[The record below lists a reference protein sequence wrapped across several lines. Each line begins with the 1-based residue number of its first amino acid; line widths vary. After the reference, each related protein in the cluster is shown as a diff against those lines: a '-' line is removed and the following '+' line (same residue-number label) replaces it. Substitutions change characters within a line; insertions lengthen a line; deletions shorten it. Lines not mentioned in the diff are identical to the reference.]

1 MDQSTTVL
9 FGLPGVRVDRVSTD
23 DAGVRLVEFF
33 TDDER
38 AAACPSCGVVST
50 SVKGYVVTRPK
61 DLPYGDDPI
70 KLQWNKTRWR
80 CREDYCQ
87 RRSFTE
93 SIDELPPRS
102 RVTGRLG
109 RTMGWA
115 IGDAARS
122 VSEVAVNFGVS
133 WPTAHRRFVSLA
145 EQMLTE
151 PAPVRVLGIDET
163 RRGKPRWHRCET
175 TGTWVRTDP
184 WDTGFVD
191 ISGRQGMLGQR
202 SGRTSATVVGWLHA
216 RSEAFRDGIEYVA
229 IDPAAVYAS
238 AVRTPGLL
246 PNAVLVVDHFH
257 LVAKANDAVTK
268 VRQRVTWDQRSRRG
282 RAIDPEWANR
292 RRLLRGRERM
302 SDRGFARMWNEID
315 AQDPSAQILS
325 AYIAKEELRTLLS
338 TVRDGGD
345 RHRTSHRLHRFFTWC
360 ADSQIPELITLAK
373 MVDTWW
379 PEINAF
385 ITTGITNAKTEG
397 YNRLVKQVKRSACGF
412 RNADNSAR
420 RIRFHTTRTARANI
434 QTSC

>member
-23 DAGVRLVEFF
+23 DVGVRLVELF

-50 SVKGYVVTRPK
+50 SVKGHAVTRPK
-61 DLPYGDDPI
+61 DVPYGDAPI
-70 KLQWNKTRWR
+70 TLQWNKTRWR

-87 RRSFTE
+87 RGSFTE
-93 SIDELPPRS
+93 SIGELPPRS
-102 RVTGRLG
+102 RLTGRLG
-109 RTMGWA
+109 RAMGWA

-122 VSEVAVNFGVS
+122 VSEVAGSHGVS
-133 WPTAHRRFVSLA
+133 WPTAHRRFVALA
-145 EQMLTE
+145 EQTLSE
-151 PAPVRVLGIDET
+151 PDPVRVLGIDET
-163 RRGKPRWHRCET
+163 RRGRPRWDRCEI

-191 ISGRQGMLGQR
+191 ISGSQGLLGQQC
-202 SGRTSATVVGWLHA
+202 GRTSATVVGWLRA
-216 RSEAFRDGIEYVA
+216 RNAQFRDGIEYVA

-238 AVRTPGLL
+238 AVRTPDLL
-246 PNAVLVVDHFH
+246 PNATLVVDHFH
-257 LVAKANDAVTK
+257 VVAKANEAVTK

-302 SDRGFARMWNEID
+302 SDNGFARMWNEID

-345 RHRTSHRLHRFFTWC
+345 RHRTSHRLHRFFAWC
-360 ADSQIPELITLAK
+360 IDSQIPELITLAK

-412 RNADNSAR
+412 RNVDNSAR
-420 RIRFHTTRTARANI
+420 RIRFHTTRSARANI

>member
-23 DAGVRLVEFF
+23 DIGVRLVEFF

-38 AAACPSCGVVST
+38 AAACPGCGVVST
-50 SVKGYVVTRPK
+50 SVKGHAVTRPK
-61 DLPYGDDPI
+61 DIPYGEVSI
-70 KLQWNKTRWR
+70 LLQWTKTRWR
-80 CREDYCQ
+80 CREEYCQ
-87 RRSFTE
+87 RGSFTE
-93 SIDELPPRS
+93 SVDELPPRA

-109 RTMGWA
+109 RAMGWA

-122 VSEVAVNFGVS
+122 VSEVATSHGVS
-133 WPTAHRRFVSLA
+133 WPTAHRGFVDLA
-145 EQMLTE
+145 GRMLTE
-151 PAPVRVLGIDET
+151 PDPVRVLGIDET
-163 RRGKPRWHRCET
+163 RRGKPRWDRCTT

-191 ISGRQGMLGQR
+191 ISGSQGLLGQQ
-202 SGRTSATVVGWLHA
+202 SGRTSATVVGWLRA
-216 RSEAFRDGIEYVA
+216 RSAQFRDGIEYVA

-238 AVRTPGLL
+238 AVRTPDLL

-345 RHRTSHRLHRFFTWC
+345 RHRTSHRLQRFFTWC
-360 ADSQIPELITLAK
+360 ADSQVPELLTLAK

-412 RNADNSAR
+412 RNVDNSAR
-420 RIRFHTTRTARANI
+420 RIRFHTTRSARASI

>member
-9 FGLPGVRVDRVSTD
+9 FGLPGVRVDRVSSGD
-23 DAGVRLVEFF
+23 GGMRLVEFF
-33 TDDER
+33 TDDDR
-38 AAACPSCGVVST
+38 AAACPGCGVVST
-50 SVKGYVVTRPK
+50 SVKGHAITRPK
-61 DLPYGDDPI
+61 DIPYGEDPML
-70 KLQWNKTRWR
+70 LQWNKTRWR
-80 CREDYCQ
+80 CREDYCP
-87 RRSFTE
+87 RGSFTE
-93 SIDELPPRS
+93 SIDELPPRA

-109 RTMGWA
+109 RAMGYA

-122 VSEVAVNFGVS
+122 VSEVAGSHDVS
-133 WPTAHRRFVSLA
+133 WPTAHRHFVVRA

-151 PAPVRVLGIDET
+151 PEPVQVLGIDET
-163 RRGKPRWHRCET
+163 RRGKPRWDRCTT

-191 ISGRQGMLGQR
+191 ISGSQGMLGQR
-202 SGRTSATVVGWLHA
+202 SGRTSATVVGWLRA
-216 RSEAFRDGIEYVA
+216 RSQEFRDGIFYVA

-238 AVRTPGLL
+238 AVRTPDLL

-268 VRQRVTWDQRSRRG
+268 VRQRVTWDQRARRG

-292 RRLLRGRERM
+292 RRLLRARERM
-302 SDRGFARMWNEID
+302 SSRGFARMWNDID
-315 AQDPSAQILS
+315 AHDPSAQILS
-325 AYIAKEELRTLLS
+325 AYIAKEELRSLLS

-345 RHRTSHRLHRFFTWC
+345 RQRTSHRLHQFFTWC

-385 ITTGITNAKTEG
+385 IITGITNARTEG

-412 RNADNSAR
+412 RNVDNSAR
-420 RIRFHTTRTARANI
+420 RIRFHTTRIARSNI